1 MHAQLVMLIAGGTF
15 AATLIGGAAALRFR
29 DRLHLILGFSAGAVI
44 AVAFFDLLPESLELG
59 RGAHGPSTLLSVTAL
74 GFFAYM
80 ILDRLILFHTHLDDH
95 HAGMTIERGWASAA
109 SLSAHSFMD
118 GFAIGIAFQASTT
131 VGFVV
136 AFAVLAHDFSDGLNT
151 VNLVLKNG
159 GTRKQAF
166 GWLIVDALTPV
177 AGAAV
182 SLLTRLPGDALSI
195 VLALF
200 AGFFFYIGGSDLLPD
215 SYHAHPKFLTTI
227 MTLLGAG
234 MLYLI
239 VRLAS

>member
-1 MHAQLVMLIAGGTF
+1 MHAQLVMLIA
-15 AATLIGGAAALRFR
+15 AATFVSTLVGGAAALKLR

-44 AVAFFDLLPESLELG
+44 AVAFFDLIPESLNLG
-59 RGAHGPSTLLSVTAL
+59 IPAHQPSTLLSFTAI

-95 HAGMTIERGWASAA
+95 HPSPSVQRGWAGAA

-118 GFAIGIAFQASTT
+118 GFSIGIAFQASTAA
-131 VGFVV
+131 GFVV
-136 AFAVLAHDFSDGLNT
+136 ALAVLAHDFSDGLNT

-159 GTRKQAF
+159 GTRRQAF
-166 GWLIVDALTPV
+166 GWLTLDALTPV
-177 AGAAV
+177 AGAGV
-182 SLLTRLPGDALSI
+182 SLLVRLPGDALSL

-234 MLYLI
+234 ILYLV
-239 VRLAS
+239 VRVAG